1 MNLFLLNRTHCD
13 AYKKHNKTITRIKDK
28 KQTKIELKTQ
38 KKPLKPYFIAK
49 ILL

>member
-28 KQTKIELKTQ
+28 KQTKIELKTH
-38 KKPLKPYFIAK
+38 KKNP
-49 ILL
+49 